1 MSAKFHAGELA
12 VQARVG
18 VQNMASKVGN
28 GIHPQIP
35 PIAQNFLRQQ
45 QMAVAAT
52 IAANGQVWA
61 SLLTGAPGFIRALD
75 EQAVLIEAQST
86 AGDLLVENLR
96 ANSAFGLIVIDLA
109 TRRRMRLNGT
119 AEMREAGRIYM
130 HTQQVYSNCPK
141 YIQVRELASDSIK
154 SGAGGVTRQS
164 EELTQAQQ
172 QWLGQADTFFIA
184 TAHPEGGA
192 DASHRGGY
200 PGFVRVL
207 NEKEIIFPDYS
218 GNRMFQ
224 TLGNLAVNPAAG
236 LLFVDFERGNTL
248 QLSGKAQV
256 LWESEYTS
264 DFAGAERIIKFEIEQ
279 IIEIANATTLH
290 GELAEYSPFNP
301 I

>member
-18 VQNMASKVGN
+18 VEYMASKVGN

-35 PIAQNFLRQQ
+35 PIAQDFLRQQ

-52 IAANGQVWA
+52 VAENGQVWA
-61 SLLTGAPGFIRALD
+61 SLLSGKPGFMRAVD
-75 EQAVLIEAQST
+75 AQTVLIERQPT
-86 AGDLLVENLR
+86 VGDPLLENLR
-96 ANSAFGLIVIDLA
+96 TNPAFGLIVIDLA

-119 AEMREAGRIYM
+119 AEIGDADRIYM

-141 YIQVRELASDSIK
+141 YIQARESVVEGIK
-154 SGAGGVTRQS
+154 SGEAGAIRQG
-164 EELTQAQQ
+164 EELTAAQQ
-172 QWLGQADTFFIA
+172 QWIEQADTFFIA

-192 DASHRGGY
+192 DASHRGGN

-207 NEKEIIFPDYS
+207 NEKELIFPDYA

-224 TLGNLAVNPAAG
+224 TLGNLAENPAAG
-236 LLFVDFERGNTL
+236 LLFMDFEQGNTL

-256 LWESEYTS
+256 LWDGDYTR
-264 DFAGAERIIKFEIEQ
+264 DFAGAERVIKFQIET
-279 IIEIANATTLH
+279 IRWT
-290 GELAEYSPFNP
+290 
-301 I
+301 